1 MPCAA
6 IAETRS
12 SIAARPFHAR
22 QARRAPAPVRGTR
35 PSLLAARLAATALS
49 SALLCAAAVQ
59 PAAASRPM
67 TDPNTVLQLAQGA
80 TVTSPPG
87 QIGTAEPIRPT
98 LSVPYDTAIAEY
110 RAGRIAE
117 ALTLAERALLTDP
130 RNPQLR
136 FLRAVVLTEQRRL
149 DLAIEAFGTL
159 IADYPE
165 LPEPYN
171 NLAVI
176 HADRGE
182 WERAR
187 QALEQSIRAVPTY
200 ALAHENLGDIHIQ
213 LAARSYEQA
222 GRLDPRNESARAKL
236 GLARELIGRIQAP
249 ADDRN
254 PRQSAQPQ
262 VNPR

>member
-6 IAETRS
+6 IAVNRT
-12 SIAARPFHAR
+12 SI
-22 QARRAPAPVRGTR
+22 
-35 PSLLAARLAATALS
+35 SARLSHAAGLVATAV
-49 SALLCAAAVQ
+49 AAAAGQ
-59 PAAASRPM
+59 PAAAAQPGQVLRVAQA
-67 TDPNTVLQLAQGA
+67 NTA
-80 TVTSPPG
+80 TQPAGSVAPPG
-87 QIGTAEPIRPT
+87 QIGVAEPVRPT

-110 RAGRIAE
+110 RAGRATE
-117 ALTLAERALLTDP
+117 ALALAERALQSDP

-136 FLRAVVLTEQRRL
+136 FLRGVVLTEQRQL
-149 DLAIEAFGTL
+149 DLAIEAFGSL

-176 HADRGE
+176 HADRGD
-182 WERAR
+182 WDAAR

-222 GRLDPRNESARAKL
+222 GRLDPRNESAHDKL
-236 GLARELIGRIQAP
+236 GLARELIGRIQSP
-249 ADDRN
+249 ATDRN
-254 PRQSAQPQ
+254 PRPSAQPQ
-262 VNPR
+262 VKPR

>member
-6 IAETRS
+6 IAVNRP
-12 SIAARPFHAR
+12 SISARLSHAAVG
-22 QARRAPAPVRGTR
+22 APAPATRRGLR
-35 PSLLAARLAATALS
+35 VCALAAGLLATAV
-49 SALLCAAAVQ
+49 AAAAAQ
-59 PAAASRPM
+59 PAALTPPGPVLRVAQAS
-67 TDPNTVLQLAQGA
+67 TA
-80 TVTSPPG
+80 TQPAGSVAPPG
-87 QIGTAEPIRPT
+87 QIGVAEPIRPT

-110 RAGRIAE
+110 RAGRTGE
-117 ALTLAERALLTDP
+117 ALALAERALQSDP

-136 FLRAVVLTEQRRL
+136 FLRGVVLTEQRRL
-149 DLAIEAFGTL
+149 DLAIEAFGSL

-176 HADRGE
+176 HADRSD
-182 WERAR
+182 WDAAR

-222 GRLDPRNESARAKL
+222 GRLDPRNESARGKL
-236 GLARELIGRIQAP
+236 ALARELIGRIQSP
-249 ADDRN
+249 EPDRN
-254 PRQSAQPQ
+254 PRPSAQPQ